1 MALKLTRKP
10 GESILIKHYPSKH
23 KQSDVRFML
32 RKIGNDDGGK
42 FVVLQY
48 SSAASFLIESSQQ
61 RVLACKAD
69 KLYTVKHYVSELFV
83 KVSVSRYRVLSFD
96 CNFGFEDVSGNQVRL
111 WFEANQDV
119 KIVRDELEETPLC
132 LS

>member
-1 MALKLTRKP
+1 MALKLTRRP

-23 KQSDVRFML
+23 KQSDVRFTL
-32 RKIGNDDGGK
+32 KKIGSDDGGK

-48 SSAASFLIESSQQ
+48 SSAANFLIESSEQ

-96 CNFGFEDVSGNQVRL
+96 WNFGFENVSGNQVRL